1 MSKNSTPTLSLTAP
15 IFLLGRRTIEMA
27 SYFGGLGILLTSTTK
42 SLRSRDQASTF
53 RRDLREELHW
63 MFALGLP
70 LIGLIHI
77 GLGSFLALQGYYGG
91 TFVEGTGA
99 VVGVGLIRNVAPL
112 MACQV
117 LSIII
122 AARMTPEIRRDYGV
136 RDELP
141 SPRLGLLDRPTDQS
155 ITKVRTLPTKADKSR
170 AVSLRLFAGAI
181 AGTVMGLWG
190 SAVGTVVG
198 WSVSKTL
205 IGVTSHSF
213 FHMFWEML
221 WTRDIVG
228 LFVKG
233 SAFGMV
239 CSLFACQEGL
249 RGRADATMPELA
261 SSACR
266 AACLAMASIL
276 LLNSVWFILFYHAGS
291 AFGPTLLK
299 PPTQ

>member
-1 MSKNSTPTLSLTAP
+1 MSTNSAPTRSLTAP
-15 IFLLGRRTIEMA
+15 ISMLGRRTIEMA

-53 RRDLREELHW
+53 RHDLREELHW

-70 LIGLIHI
+70 LVGLIHI

-122 AARMTPEIRRDYGV
+122 AARMTPEIRRDYGH
-136 RDELP
+136 REERL
-141 SPRLGLLDRPTDQS
+141 SPRPNLLDRPSPETIPES
-155 ITKVRTLPTKADKSR
+155 INVPTTADKSR
-170 AVSLRLFAGAI
+170 AVSLRLLAGAI

-190 SAVGTVVG
+190 SAVGTLVG

-213 FHMFWEML
+213 FQMFWEML

-233 SAFGMV
+233 SAFGLV

-249 RGRADATMPELA
+249 RGRADAAMPELA

-266 AACLAMASIL
+266 AACLATASIL
-276 LLNSVWFILFYHAGS
+276 LLNSVWFILFYHAGP

>member
-1 MSKNSTPTLSLTAP
+1 MSTHSTPTYGFAAP
-15 IFLLGRRTIEMA
+15 IAWLGRGTIEMA
-27 SYFGGLGILLTSTTK
+27 SYFGGLGILLTSTLK
-42 SLRSRDQASTF
+42 SLSRKDHASTF
-53 RRDLREELHW
+53 RHDLREELHW

-70 LIGLIHI
+70 LVGLIHI

-122 AARMTPEIRRDYGV
+122 AARMTPEIRRDYGRREERV
-136 RDELP
+136 
-141 SPRLGLLDRPTDQS
+141 SPRPSLLDRPSDQ
-155 ITKVRTLPTKADKSR
+155 VRSEALKRPTSTDKSR
-170 AVSLRLFAGAI
+170 AVSRRLGAGAI

-190 SAVGTVVG
+190 SAVGTLVG

-221 WTRDIVG
+221 WMRDIVG

-239 CSLFACQEGL
+239 CSLFACQEGF
-249 RGRADATMPELA
+249 RGRAEATLPELA

-266 AACLAMASIL
+266 AACLATASIL
-276 LLNSVWFILFYHAGS
+276 LLNSVWFILFYHAGP